1 MGEPKK
7 ETKKSVRSNAGQAMS
22 RRILVAEDNKTMQ
35 EIVSG
40 LLDFMGFEV
49 ALAGNGVEALSLFVK
64 NSFDLVLTD
73 LEMPIM
79 DGWSLT
85 RCIKER
91 SPNTPVVLMTGA
103 DRETVWKK
111 VERGPV
117 DSVIF
122 KPFRLEDFQRTVQGA
137 LSKENMEVGGDGRMS
152 DENKVPFVRPRNQYG
167 SSSVQNFRGS
177 LKCLNCRGVMEIQT
191 ASWAKRGSEQRTGF

>member
-7 ETKKSVRSNAGQAMS
+7 ETKKSVRSNAGQATP
-22 RRILVAEDNKTMQ
+22 RRILVAEDNKAMKK
-35 EIVSG
+35 IVSG

-103 DRETVWKK
+103 DRETVLKK
-111 VERGPV
+111 VEKGPV
-117 DSVIF
+117 DSVLF
-122 KPFRLEDFQRTVQGA
+122 KPFGLEDFQRTVRRALKLREGA
-137 LSKENMEVGGDGRMS
+137 LI
-152 DENKVPFVRPRNQYG
+152 
-167 SSSVQNFRGS
+167 RGYPYP
-177 LKCLNCRGVMEIQT
+177 V
-191 ASWAKRGSEQRTGF
+191 